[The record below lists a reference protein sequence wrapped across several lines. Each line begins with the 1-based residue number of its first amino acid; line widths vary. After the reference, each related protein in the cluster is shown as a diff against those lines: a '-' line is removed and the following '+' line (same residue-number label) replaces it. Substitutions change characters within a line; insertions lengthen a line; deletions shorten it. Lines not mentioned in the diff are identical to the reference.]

1 MNENEQNGLFSED
14 YETPKRENP
23 YLKKNR
29 EKAKT
34 EKPKRERKSRET
46 ESPCVPVADEP
57 TTAETPPADPHTYD
71 TPPAY
76 DDPDREVGYTHKR
89 TFSDW
94 MFEHVKLIA
103 TIATII
109 VVLSLVLI
117 TDVVS
122 IVENLITQT
131 QQADK
136 EDLSLKYVE
145 GLSEM
150 SQPITWENLEK
161 FKRDETKATDSVT
174 WMIPVEGTGYEL
186 WVSGVSTKKPP
197 TYVYLYDMRTGD
209 RLVLGEEDFDA
220 FIESHPTK

>member
-14 YETPKRENP
+14 CETPTRENP

-29 EKAKT
+29 EKAKK
-34 EKPKRERKSRET
+34 EKPSKV
-46 ESPCVPVADEP
+46 ESPYVPVE
-57 TTAETPPADPHTYD
+57 D
-71 TPPAY
+71 TPSATTPAY
-76 DDPDREVGYTHKR
+76 DAPPIYKDLDREVGYTHKR

-122 IVENLITQT
+122 IVENMVTQS
-131 QQADK
+131 QQAEK
-136 EDLSLKYVE
+136 EEITLTYVK

-150 SQPITWENLEK
+150 SQPITWQNLDK
-161 FKRDETKATDSVT
+161 FRRDESKAKDSIT
-174 WMIPVEGTGYEL
+174 WMIPVKGTDYEL
-186 WVSGVSTKKPP
+186 WVSGYSTDKPP
-197 TYVYLYDMRTGD
+197 LYAYLYDMRTGD
-209 RLVLGEEDFDA
+209 RLVLGEEDFDT
-220 FIESHPTK
+220 FIEEHSK

>member
-1 MNENEQNGLFSED
+1 MNENNEQNGLFSDDLLTAEA
-14 YETPKRENP
+14 PKRENP

-29 EKAKT
+29 EKAKA
-34 EKPKRERKSRET
+34 EKPKREKKSTET
-46 ESPCVPVADEP
+46 ASSYVAVEDKP
-57 TTAETPPADPHTYD
+57 TPAE
-71 TPPAY
+71 PPAY
-76 DDPDREVGYTHKR
+76 DDPDREVGYTRKR

-136 EDLSLKYVE
+136 EDLSLNYVK

-150 SQPITWENLEK
+150 SQPITWENLKK
-161 FKRDETKATDSVT
+161 FKRDETKAQDSVT
-174 WMIPVEGTGYEL
+174 WMIPVEGTDYEL
-186 WVSGVSTKKPP
+186 WVSGVSTAKPP
-197 TYVYLYDMRTGD
+197 VYVYLYHMGTGD

-220 FIESHPTK
+220 FIESHSK

>member
-29 EKAKT
+29 EKAKAEKTTIKKENPAEAASAYVAT
-34 EKPKRERKSRET
+34 EDKPVRGS
-46 ESPCVPVADEP
+46 SAPGYA
-57 TTAETPPADPHTYD
+57 TP
-71 TPPAY
+71 
-76 DDPDREVGYTHKR
+76 EVSYVHKR

-103 TIATII
+103 TIVTIL

-122 IVENLITQT
+122 IVENLLTQT
-131 QQADK
+131 QQADM
-136 EDLSLKYVE
+136 EDLTLNYVK

-150 SQPITWENLEK
+150 SQPITWDNLEK
-161 FKRDETKATDSVT
+161 FKRDVLIDTLERWSALLTEALQSR
-174 WMIPVEGTGYEL
+174 
-186 WVSGVSTKKPP
+186 SGLPAVNP
-197 TYVYLYDMRTGD
+197 LARTIGASRSARD
-209 RLVLGEEDFDA
+209 IMAAV
-220 FIESHPTK
+220 

>member
-14 YETPKRENP
+14 CETPKRENP

-29 EKAKT
+29 EKAKK
-34 EKPKRERKSRET
+34 EKPSKV
-46 ESPCVPVADEP
+46 ESPYVPVE
-57 TTAETPPADPHTYD
+57 D
-71 TPPAY
+71 TPSATTPAY
-76 DDPDREVGYTHKR
+76 DAPPIYEDLDREVGYTHKR

-103 TIATII
+103 TIATVI

-136 EDLSLKYVE
+136 EELSLRYVE

>member
-29 EKAKT
+29 EKAKA
-34 EKPKRERKSRET
+34 EKPKRERKSREA
-46 ESPCVPVADEP
+46 ESPYVPVEDKP
-57 TTAETPPADPHTYD
+57 TPADSHTYD

-103 TIATII
+103 AIATIL

-136 EDLSLKYVE
+136 EEITLTYVK

-150 SQPITWENLEK
+150 SQPITWQNLDK
-161 FKRDETKATDSVT
+161 FVRDETKAKDSVT
-174 WMIPVEGTGYEL
+174 WMIPVQGTEYEL
-186 WVSGVSTKKPP
+186 WVSGVSTDKPP
-197 TYVYLYDMRTGD
+197 VYAYLYDMRTGD
-209 RLVLGEEDFDA
+209 RLVLGEEDFDT
-220 FIESHPTK
+220 FIEEHSK

>member
-1 MNENEQNGLFSED
+1 MNDNEQNGLFPKD
-14 YETPKRENP
+14 YEPPKRENP

-29 EKAKT
+29 EKVKK
-34 EKPKRERKSRET
+34 EKPAKVE
-46 ESPCVPVADEP
+46 PPYVPVEDKPAP
-57 TTAETPPADPHTYD
+57 TDPHTYD
-71 TPPAY
+71 TPSSY

-89 TFSDW
+89 TFADW

-136 EDLSLKYVE
+136 EELSLRYVE

>member
-29 EKAKT
+29 EKAKA
-34 EKPKRERKSRET
+34 EKPKREKKSRET
-46 ESPCVPVADEP
+46 ESPYVAAEDKP
-57 TTAETPPADPHTYD
+57 AATT
-71 TPPAY
+71 PAY

-122 IVENLITQT
+122 IVENMVTQS

-136 EDLSLKYVE
+136 EEITLAYVK

-150 SQPITWENLEK
+150 SQPITWQNLDK
-161 FKRDETKATDSVT
+161 FVRDETKAKDSVT
-174 WMIPVEGTGYEL
+174 WMIPVKGTEYEL
-186 WVSGVSTKKPP
+186 WVSGYSTDKPP
-197 TYVYLYDMRTGD
+197 VYAYLYDMRTGD
-209 RLVLGEEDFDA
+209 RLVLGEEDFDT
-220 FIESHPTK
+220 FIEEHSK

>member
-34 EKPKRERKSRET
+34 EKPKRERKSREA
-46 ESPCVPVADEP
+46 ESPYVPVEDKP
-57 TTAETPPADPHTYD
+57 TPADPHTYD
-71 TPPAY
+71 TPTAY

-103 TIATII
+103 TIATVI

-136 EDLSLKYVE
+136 EDLSLRYVE